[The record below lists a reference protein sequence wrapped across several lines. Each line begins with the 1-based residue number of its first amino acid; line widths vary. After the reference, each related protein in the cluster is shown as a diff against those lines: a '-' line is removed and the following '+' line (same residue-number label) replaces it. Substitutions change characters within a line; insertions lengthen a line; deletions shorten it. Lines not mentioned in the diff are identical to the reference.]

1 MIRRT
6 PRSTRT
12 DTLFPYTTL
21 FRSAQ
26 RPGSLFYGYASTYL
40 MRILAGAGA
49 DERKDYAPDCGDGT
63 GFGDAAGRRRRNQ
76 LGQSARRKVGGGTD
90 TALRRV
96 GSEVYYRV
104 RGEARIS
111 RRWSRTRQAR
121 TSTGSSPPRPIES
134 LMYH

>member
-90 TALRRV
+90 HALRRV
-96 GSEVYYRV
+96 GSEMHDRV
-104 RGEARIS
+104 RGEARRS
-111 RRWSRTRQAR
+111 RIWLRPRQEIGRA
-121 TSTGSSPPRPIES
+121 PV
-134 LMYH
+134 